1 VPEPTAGIQVFA
13 ERCRR
18 IAVVGTTGPGK
29 TTLARRL
36 AQRLGLRH
44 GERDALYW
52 EPNWTPAA
60 TNVFQTHAA
69 QALSGDG
76 WVVDGNYG
84 RVRDV
89 IWSRADTIVR

>member
-1 VPEPTAGIQVFA
+1 MHYIG
-13 ERCRR
+13 
-18 IAVVGTTGPGK
+18 
-29 TTLARRL
+29 
-36 AQRLGLRH
+36 
-44 GERDALYW
+44 

-60 TNVFQTHAA
+60 TNMFQTHAA

-89 IWSRADTIVR
+89 IGSRADTIVR